1 MQKPFKSLL
10 FVASPVGLSNIHE
23 CLQLAPILN
32 RSARGFA
39 EEAKPGG

>member
-10 FVASPVGLSNIHE
+10 FVASPVGLSNINE

-32 RSARGFA
+32 RRARGFA
-39 EEAKPGG
+39 AKAEFGG